1 MREGE
6 AKKGEVGGRAGE
18 VSVDSVPKTG
28 VICLHN
34 ESRS

>member
-1 MREGE
+1 MREGGGEEE

-28 VICLHN
+28 
-34 ESRS
+34 